1 MQRRLTVVQLLP
13 ALHSGGV
20 ERSTLEIADALVRAG
35 HRAIAVSAGG
45 RLVAQLEAVGG
56 EHVELDIG
64 RKSPLTLLHVRRL
77 RALLA
82 ESGADIV
89 HARSRLPAWVGWW
102 ALRGMQLSRRPHFVT
117 TVHGLNSP
125 SRYSAI
131 MTRGE
136 RVICV
141 SDTVR
146 DYVLRHYPATDPGKL
161 RTIPRGIDPAA
172 FPPAPWPGREARA
185 RAAALH
191 PALGGEGPLLLLPG
205 RGTRLKGHAD
215 ALALL
220 AKLRGDGIDARLWM
234 PGAREPGRE
243 QYIAELEA
251 EAAHGGFADALA
263 ITAAT
268 ADIAEAY
275 AASDLVLQVSRK
287 PESFGRTVIEA
298 LSVGRPVVGWAHGG
312 VGELLR
318 ELLPAGAVAP
328 FDADAL
334 DRAARALLAQRPTML
349 LEAMTVTMPAS
360 LRRYSLEAM
369 QSATLVC
376 YRGLFPMNAPTH

>member
-1 MQRRLTVVQLLP
+1 MRRLTVVQLLP
-13 ALHSGGV
+13 ALQSGGV

-35 HRAIAVSAGG
+35 HRALVVSAGG
-45 RLVAQLEAVGG
+45 RLVPALEALGA
-56 EHVELDIG
+56 EHVALDIG
-64 RKSPLTLLHVRRL
+64 RKSPLTFRHVRRL
-77 RALLA
+77 RALFA
-82 ESGADIV
+82 DAGADIV
-89 HARSRLPAWVGWW
+89 HARSRLPAWVGRF
-102 ALRGMQLSRRPHFVT
+102 ALRGMPAGRRPRFVT

-131 MTRGE
+131 MAAGE

-146 DYVLRHYPATDPGKL
+146 AHVLRHYPATDPSLL

-172 FPPAPWPGREARA
+172 FPHAAHPDPAARA
-185 RAAALH
+185 RIAALH
-191 PALGGEGPLLLLPG
+191 PALGGDGPLLLLPG

-220 AKLRGDGIDARLWM
+220 AALRGDGLDALLWM

-243 QYIAELEA
+243 TYIADLERD
-251 EAAHGGFADALA
+251 AAQAGCADALA
-263 ITAAT
+263 ITPPTAA
-268 ADIAEAY
+268 IAEAY

-287 PESFGRTVIEA
+287 PEAFGRTVIEA

-318 ELLPAGAVAP
+318 ELQPAGAVAP

-334 DRAARALLAQRPTML
+334 RRAAGAML
-349 LEAMTVTMPAS
+349 LHVMPATMPQR
-360 LRRYSLEAM
+360 LQRYSLETM
-369 QSATLVC
+369 QAATLAC
-376 YRGLFPMNAPTH
+376 YRELCPE